1 MSKKNKKPSI
11 ISIIT
16 AAVVCLM
23 IGASVAFHAIYMIED
38 GKYKKKEYFTFASR
52 EDGAESLYKDVAA
65 IKKYESKFS
74 DINTYTYYNTLNSRE
89 KLIYKAFEY
98 AMDNAKSNIFIL
110 NSLMED
116 GDISP
121 DDILYFLSLD
131 TPAMDQNFSIGK
143 TSETNTVEYDGRL
156 GTHLVE
162 NRGITWDI
170 EKFEL
175 ERREKCELAIEK
187 GREIAKTIPQDSTDA
202 EKAKQ
207 IYNYMA
213 ENVTYRSAEAGTG
226 EAFDEEHLYNALVT
240 GFTNCDGYSNA
251 VSLLCNLCGIP
262 AFEKIAFKSD
272 NDVGHTWD
280 MIKIDGTW
288 YNCDAT
294 DATDDVEMPVSLHF
308 AFPDE
313 LIEYDVDYADH
324 IPSADKYF
332 TLPDGIISEGDT
344 NGVCDVAAAAFT
356 KTKRDYVFLIL
367 NFEPDNIESEMQELV
382 DRERHDITYYRYDG
396 NKKTGILIVKE

>member
-11 ISIIT
+11 VSLII

-23 IGASVAFHAIYMIED
+23 IGASVAFHAMYMVED
-38 GKYKKKEYFTFASR
+38 GKYKMKEYFTFASR
-52 EDGAESLYKDVAA
+52 EDGTESLYKDVAA

-131 TPAMDQNFSIGK
+131 TPAMDKNFSIGK
-143 TSETNTVEYDGRL
+143 TSETNTAEYDGRL

-162 NRGITWDI
+162 SRGITWDI
-170 EKFEL
+170 EKFEP

-202 EKAKQ
+202 EKVKQ

-213 ENVTYRSAEAGTG
+213 ENVTYRSAEQGRAK
-226 EAFDEEHLYNALVT
+226 HLTKNI
-240 GFTNCDGYSNA
+240 F
-251 VSLLCNLCGIP
+251 I
-262 AFEKIAFKSD
+262 
-272 NDVGHTWD
+272 
-280 MIKIDGTW
+280 
-288 YNCDAT
+288 
-294 DATDDVEMPVSLHF
+294 
-308 AFPDE
+308 
-313 LIEYDVDYADH
+313 
-324 IPSADKYF
+324 
-332 TLPDGIISEGDT
+332 TL
-344 NGVCDVAAAAFT
+344 
-356 KTKRDYVFLIL
+356 
-367 NFEPDNIESEMQELV
+367 
-382 DRERHDITYYRYDG
+382 
-396 NKKTGILIVKE
+396 